1 MTESDTKDETAKA
14 IAAISNSIKTETRA
28 RMLLALK
35 KSPMRP
41 KDVLRLSTES
51 PSTIYRAVDQLIEA
65 GVILREGGGDKVVW
79 SLTPLGTRLVDSMVS
94 IVSGPDN
101 STFEAVSSRKS
112 YEKYVEVLAP
122 ATLFAFAA
130 IRGVFSHQVGWVI
143 GGGLLALI
151 LYAILRYIFRR

>member
-1 MTESDTKDETAKA
+1 MTESDTKDQTAKA

-65 GVILREGGGDKVVW
+65 GVISREGGGDQVVW
-79 SLTPLGTRLVDSMVS
+79 SLTPLGTRLVDSMVNV
-94 IVSGPDN
+94 VSGPGI
-101 STFEAVSSRKS
+101 STSEAVSSRKR
-112 YEKYVEVLAP
+112 YQKYIEALAP
-122 ATLFAFAA
+122 AALFAFAA
-130 IRGVFSHQVGWVI
+130 VRGVFSHQVGWVI
-143 GGGLLALI
+143 GGALLALI
-151 LYAILRYIFRR
+151 LYVMLRYVFRR